1 MSKTTPRKKP
11 RTHLPSLG
19 KKDGKLPNIGK
30 SAPVLVS
37 LNSPLER
44 AFAVANMDA
53 DRLSSII
60 AASENGFS
68 DELFRLARA
77 AILTDSHIQAELFK
91 RKNAVLGDPI
101 SVQPWDPEDA
111 SDKEAADA
119 VEALFAAVPDWQDA
133 LGHLLDAV
141 LWPVSLAE
149 KVYGPAD
156 PARPELGRRTALLAL
171 HPVPYRLLAWDED
184 GNPTVAPSDDAFARS
199 QGFSVSPPLDRERYV
214 LHRGHLLTAPDRY
227 GGPLRAVLWLWLLSS
242 MSLTWWAR
250 HLERYGSPFIVGRY
264 DDSGSDRDRNVLE
277 AAISY
282 ANQLGG
288 LVVSAGTSVELHEA
302 ATAGTDGFE
311 RFRAACR
318 AEISRLILGQTLS
331 STATPTG
338 IGQGASEIQNEVRQ
352 DIRRFDGRRLAAT
365 LREQI
370 ALPWLRLNG
379 YTGRAPTI
387 TFAEDTSE
395 ETARTA
401 EVLGKLSAAG
411 LEPTDDALPEISER
425 IGFAIQRKAAP
436 AAPAAPAALS
446 APEVA
451 GVIPFRGGS
460 PFYRREA
467 GYGGKGL

>member
-1 MSKTTPRKKP
+1 MRK
-11 RTHLPSLG
+11 RTVNREKG
-19 KKDGKLPNIGK
+19 KEMRHGGRDHAVAG
-30 SAPVLVS
+30 VR

-44 AFAVANMDA
+44 AFAVADMDA
-53 DRLSSII
+53 DRLSRVI

-77 AILTDSHIQAELFK
+77 AILQDAHVQSELFK
-91 RKNAVLGDPI
+91 RKNAVMGDPL
-101 SVQPWDPEDA
+101 VFQPWDPDAAADKDA
-111 SDKEAADA
+111 SDA
-119 VEALFAAVPDWQDA
+119 VEALFASLPDLPDT
-133 LGHLLDAV
+133 LGHLMDAV
-141 LWPVSLAE
+141 LYPVSLAE
-149 KVYGPAD
+149 KIYGPAD

-171 HPVPYRLLAWDED
+171 HPVPYRLLAWDAD
-184 GNPTVAPSDDAFARS
+184 GNPTVATLDDAFARS
-199 QGFSVSPPLDRERYV
+199 QGFSTAPPLDRERFV
-214 LHRGHLLTAPDRY
+214 LHRGHLLSTPDRY
-227 GGPLRAVLWLWLLSS
+227 GGPMRAVLWLWLLSS

-264 DDSGSDRDRNVLE
+264 DDSSSDRDRNVLE
-277 AAISY
+277 GAISY
-282 ANQLGG
+282 AHQLGG

-318 AEISRLILGQTLS
+318 LEISRLILGQTLS

-352 DIRRFDGRRLAAT
+352 DIRRFDARRLAAT

-379 YTGRAPTI
+379 YAGHAPTI
-387 TFAEDTSE
+387 TFAEDTSK

-425 IGFAIQRKAAP
+425 IGFAIQRKSAAP
-436 AAPAAPAALS
+436 AAPATLS
-446 APEVA
+446 ALGVA
-451 GVIPFRGGS
+451 DASPFRGS
-460 PFYRREA
+460 PFYRRER